1 MAIPNWVVISVKPNP
16 DYTLDITFA
25 DGSRKI
31 YNAAPLL
38 SRPIFAEL
46 NDLDFF
52 LSAKALHGTVV
63 WNDDVDIAPE
73 HLYECGQDVTKVI
86 DKIG

>member
-38 SRPIFAEL
+38 SKPIYSEL
-46 NDLDFF
+46 NNPGFF
-52 LSAKALHGTVV
+52 LLAKAACGTVV